1 LDWFTLMSPMS
12 GRGRGLETA
21 IAILLCILPLLS
33 NPANAEGMSF
43 RRASVAGSS
52 ICSGACDP
60 PIVAEGEITDATP
73 NQFLAFLRGN
83 PPAHHGRILVFV
95 DSLGGKIVAGIELGK
110 IFRKIGVTAAVG
122 RLAKSEGG
130 GVAEPVGGDC
140 FSACVYAFIGAKR
153 RLVPR
158 GSRIGIHRM
167 FAYVGGSR
175 KFDNGEMAA
184 MLRRYSNMM
193 GVSPDLIAATEQ
205 GTSDTIRILTPAQ
218 IAKWRLASPRS

>member
-1 LDWFTLMSPMS
+1 MSLMSGP
-12 GRGRGLETA
+12 RRGLETA
-21 IAILLCILPLLS
+21 IAIVLLCILPVLS
-33 NPANAEGMSF
+33 NPANAEAMSF
-43 RRASVAGSS
+43 RRVSVVRSS

-60 PIVAEGEITDATP
+60 PIAAEGEITDATP
-73 NQFLAFLRGN
+73 NEFLAFLREN
-83 PPAHHGRILVFV
+83 PSARHAPVLVFI

-122 RLAKSEGG
+122 RLAHSEGG
-130 GVAEPVGGDC
+130 DVAAPVSGDC

-175 KFDNGEMAA
+175 QFDNGEMAA

-205 GTSDTIRILTPAQ
+205 GTSETIRILTPAQ